1 MAAALAAASPAR
13 LALATTAIALGQ
25 ALNLAVYASIGGDG
39 VYYGTRL
46 GKRVPWVHGFPFALG
61 GGGKPG
67 KGLKVPHPQYL
78 GSALTALGALGLLWH
93 GAPAGSAA
101 VVGYWAG
108 LYAVTAV
115 QEDLL

>member
-1 MAAALAAASPAR
+1 MTS
-13 LALATTAIALGQ
+13 ALATASPPRLLLATAAIVVGQ
-25 ALNLAVYASIGGDG
+25 ILNLAVYASIGGDG

-61 GGGKPG
+61 GSGKPG
-67 KGLKVPHPQYL
+67 KGVRIPHPQYL
-78 GSALTALGALGLLWH
+78 GSALTAAGALALLWH

-101 VVGYWAG
+101 LVGYWAG